1 MKQASPST
9 LLRREGDDLDFEAD
23 IPDAYGEDS
32 DFEGH
37 GTEAEDLEE
46 AGTGG
51 FESDD
56 TEDLASDFD
65 DLRSDTTDGES
76 PLGNSKSDGGDFITG
91 EFGSDKGMIKSDSED
106 LDSGRGGL
114 DFDEDDFLFDGV
126 GRTFSIEVET

>member
-51 FESDD
+51 FESNDS
-56 TEDLASDFD
+56 EDLGSDFD

-76 PLGNSKSDGGDFITG
+76 PLGNSKSDGGDFTTG
-91 EFGSDKGMIKSDSED
+91 ELGSDKGMSDSED
-106 LDSGRGGL
+106 LDSGSGVL
-114 DFDEDDFLFDGV
+114 DFDEDDFLFDGA
-126 GRTFSIEVET
+126 GQTFSTEVET